1 MTPRENLV
9 AELIGDINQHGWI
22 RPDLVSQM
30 GVVLVAVLAGVILY
44 HFLKPQLYSEQSRW
58 QWLGQGVIRLIFPLT
73 ALTVTKLGT
82 VVLATIYPT
91 IAFRLIG
98 VADVLLLAMV
108 NISVIAYLLRHV
120 FNEAPWVGRWE
131 RRIAALIWLAYA
143 LHVVG
148 ILPEIADSLDDIS
161 FHLGHQR
168 ISVLTILQGL
178 ASVAGTMLVAMWL
191 SRLAERWLMRAD
203 MLDTSLRVMLTKI
216 IQTLLV
222 VMAVLVALPLVG
234 IDPTVLSVFG
244 GALGVGLGLGL
255 QKIASNYVSGFIILL
270 DRSVRLGDLVQIGD
284 RQGVISRLT
293 SRYIVLKGLDGTE
306 ALVPNDTLV
315 TSTVVNQSY
324 TDKKIWTK
332 LAFTVGYES
341 DMDLVLQLLVQATEG
356 LERVVQD
363 PKPFPYLDSFG
374 DSAVNVSV
382 GFWIKDPE
390 NGQGSLK
397 SEINLRVWHLFKRH
411 GINIPFNRLDVVH
424 FEPSN
429 KLAGDGNLQG
439 YAPPEPNKTVGAPDN

>member
-1 MTPRENLV
+1 MSPRENLV
-9 AELIGDINQHGWI
+9 AELIGDINEHGWL
-22 RPDLVSQM
+22 RPDLVSQA
-30 GVVLVAVLAGVILY
+30 GVVLLAVLVGVILY
-44 HFLKPQLYSEQSRW
+44 YLLKPRVTRDNSRW
-58 QWLGQGVIRLIFPLT
+58 QWFGQGVIRLIFPLV
-73 ALTVTKLGT
+73 ALTVTKFGT
-82 VVLATIYPT
+82 VILGIFFPGS
-91 IAFRLIG
+91 AFRLIG

-108 NISVIAYLLRHV
+108 NISVLAYLLRHV
-120 FNEAPWVGRWE
+120 FNEAPWIGRWE

-148 ILPEIADSLDDIS
+148 ILPEIADALDDIS

-178 ASVAGTMLVAMWL
+178 ASVAATLLIAMWL
-191 SRLAERWLMRAD
+191 SRLAERWLMRAE
-203 MLDTSLRVMLTKI
+203 MLDTSLRVMLTKVV
-216 IQTLLV
+216 QSLLV
-222 VMAVLVALPLVG
+222 VIAVLVALPLVG

-284 RQGVISRLT
+284 RQGIISRLT
-293 SRYIVLKGLDGTE
+293 SRYIVLKSLDGTE
-306 ALVPNDTLV
+306 SLVPNDTLV

-324 TDKKIWTK
+324 TDRKVWTK

-341 DMDLVLQLLVQATEG
+341 DLDLVLQLLVQATEG
-356 LERVVQD
+356 IDRVVQD
-363 PKPFPYLDSFG
+363 PKPYPYLDAFG

-397 SEINLRVWHLFKRH
+397 SEINLRVWRLFKAH

-424 FEPSN
+424 FTPTN
-429 KLAGDGNLQG
+429 KTAGDGNLTG
-439 YAPPEPNKTVGAPDN
+439 YVPPKPADE